1 MLVIHDCLNLIPVIS
16 FIVNRHHDEH
26 KRQEEGYQVHV
37 QQAIPQT
44 W

>member
-1 MLVIHDCLNLIPVIS
+1 MLIVKVCLNLLLIS

-44 W
+44 R